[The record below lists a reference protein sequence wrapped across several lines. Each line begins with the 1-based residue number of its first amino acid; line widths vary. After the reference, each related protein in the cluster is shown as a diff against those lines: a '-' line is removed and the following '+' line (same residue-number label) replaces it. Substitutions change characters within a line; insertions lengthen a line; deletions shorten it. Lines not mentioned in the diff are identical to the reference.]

1 MPNPHRPHAP
11 RPFGRALTLTL
22 GLIAGLALAGCTQTA
37 PTGTPDTGGD
47 SAAIPGLP
55 GSDKRTVPQAS
66 NGAGGLTAWSAEQS
80 VKAAPV
86 APPPR
91 VAAPKPAPTPPPAP
105 APAKAAAVT
114 PPAPAPDTPA
124 TAEPAKPARKPL
136 FGFLKPRAKPTE
148 APPDTAADG
157 VQAATVDMLPGPTAT
172 PAPERSAAQAADL
185 DPEATPEDSEDDA
198 PLARLEPAPD
208 RPEAEKS
215 AAQKTCEKKGG
226 TYSRLGG
233 AFLCVRTTRDGGKA
247 CRTGRDC
254 QGECLARSMTCA
266 PLAPL
271 LGCNEVVQDNGV
283 RTTLCIE

>member
-1 MPNPHRPHAP
+1 MPWLS
-11 RPFGRALTLTL
+11 RALIT
-22 GLIAGLALAGCTQTA
+22 
-37 PTGTPDTGGD
+37 PTCAKPR
-47 SAAIPGLP
+47 A
-55 GSDKRTVPQAS
+55 
-66 NGAGGLTAWSAEQS
+66 
-80 VKAAPV
+80 

-91 VAAPKPAPTPPPAP
+91 
-105 APAKAAAVT
+105 
-114 PPAPAPDTPA
+114 
-124 TAEPAKPARKPL
+124 AKPARKPL
-136 FGFLKPRAKPTE
+136 FGFLKPRAKPAE

-157 VQAATVDMLPGPTAT
+157 VQAATVDMLPGPAVT

-185 DPEATPEDSEDDA
+185 DPKATPGDEDDAA

>member
-1 MPNPHRPHAP
+1 MPTPPCPPAP

-22 GLIAGLALAGCTQTA
+22 GLMAGLMAGLALAGCTQTA
-37 PTGTPDTGGD
+37 PSDTPDAGGD

-66 NGAGGLTAWSAEQS
+66 TGAGGLAAWSAEQS

-86 APPPR
+86 
-91 VAAPKPAPTPPPAP
+91 PPPAP
-105 APAKAAAVT
+105 PAVAAPAPEPAKAAPVT
-114 PPAPAPDTPA
+114 PPVSAPELSAPEKAAPPA
-124 TAEPAKPARKPL
+124 PARKPL
-136 FGFLKPRAKPTE
+136 FGFLKPRAKATE
-148 APPDTAADG
+148 AAPEPAADG
-157 VQAATVDMLPGPTAT
+157 VQAATVDMLPGPAT
-172 PAPERSAAQAADL
+172 PAPDRSAAQAADL
-185 DPEATPEDSEDDA
+185 DPKAQPEEADDA
-198 PLARLEPAPD
+198 PPLARPEPVPD

-215 AAQKTCEKKGG
+215 AAQKACEKKGG